1 MPKTRSKPMAPC
13 FALLALVAAIPL
25 ASAGRALA
33 TVSGQ
38 WVQLTSVGTPP
49 SRRDGARAVYDAANQ
64 RILLYG
70 GQTST
75 SPDTVFDQ
83 VWSLSLGCNP
93 QWSLLSSGSGPKR
106 HDAAVA
112 FDPVHGQ
119 VAVFGGV
126 DESGTRQAD
135 TWAYTPGAQTPW
147 QQISTGGGPCA
158 REGVTGV
165 WDGGSGQFAV
175 FGGESS
181 PYSFYMND
189 TWELSMTSPYTWSN
203 KSGST
208 NCSDDRVNPSNVP
221 DRRAYHVMIYD
232 SYHGKLLV
240 HAGDYEGALG
250 DDIYTS
256 GDDGANWSEILNL
269 SLARMKHT
277 AIYDPTLHRMVVFGG
292 NIDESTEQLVNDAW
306 ELSLGT
312 PGTEAWTQLTPAGT
326 APTVRED
333 HAAAF
338 DPVQDRMIVF
348 GGHTTGGGGMDL
360 NDTWMLSFDTTAPGA
375 ISDLNFKSVASTAV
389 TLKWTATGDDGTT
402 GTACH
407 DDVRWSTNPITDDAS
422 FAAATQAPNA
432 PAPSAAGAQD
442 TLKISGLPRNV
453 WLYFALKVSDEAG
466 NTSALS
472 NVPCVMLATPYKL
485 CDGGFAMRPVVP
497 EAPAFALDAVH
508 PNPAP
513 GRTTVEFRLP
523 SADPATLELID
534 LAGRQVW
541 QAEVGDLG
549 GGSHV
554 LEVGGRDHVLAP
566 GFYLVRLRGVRGSVS
581 RSVVI
586 TR

>member
-1 MPKTRSKPMAPC
+1 
-13 FALLALVAAIPL
+13 
-25 ASAGRALA
+25 
-33 TVSGQ
+33 
-38 WVQLTSVGTPP
+38 
-49 SRRDGARAVYDAANQ
+49 
-64 RILLYG
+64 
-70 GQTST
+70 
-75 SPDTVFDQ
+75 
-83 VWSLSLGCNP
+83 
-93 QWSLLSSGSGPKR
+93 
-106 HDAAVA
+106 
-112 FDPVHGQ
+112 
-119 VAVFGGV
+119 
-126 DESGTRQAD
+126 
-135 TWAYTPGAQTPW
+135 
-147 QQISTGGGPCA
+147 
-158 REGVTGV
+158 
-165 WDGGSGQFAV
+165 
-175 FGGESS
+175 
-181 PYSFYMND
+181 
-189 TWELSMTSPYTWSN
+189 
-203 KSGST
+203 
-208 NCSDDRVNPSNVP
+208 
-221 DRRAYHVMIYD
+221 
-232 SYHGKLLV
+232 
-240 HAGDYEGALG
+240 YEGALG

-485 CDGGFAMRPVVP
+485 CDGGFAMRPVAP
-497 EAPAFALDAVH
+497 EAAVFALDAIH

-541 QAEVGDLG
+541 QAEVGGMG